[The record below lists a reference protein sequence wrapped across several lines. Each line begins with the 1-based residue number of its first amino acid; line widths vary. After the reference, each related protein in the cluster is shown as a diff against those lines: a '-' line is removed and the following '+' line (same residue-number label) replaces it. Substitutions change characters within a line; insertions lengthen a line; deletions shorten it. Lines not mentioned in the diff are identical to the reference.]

1 MILSRSLVALALA
14 LIAAPALA
22 QTKTPAAPDAKRVAG
37 QKAMMA
43 SRQFG
48 VAAATL
54 DKDWDRIVG
63 DIVTL
68 TEIEAPPFKEDAR
81 GKAFAEMLKAAGLA
95 DVTIDKVGNVYGVRK
110 GTGGGPLLV
119 VTAHLDTVFPAGTDV
134 KVKRDGNR
142 LSAPGIGDDTAS
154 LSVILAYLRALDAAK
169 ITTKSDIVFMGN
181 VGEEG
186 PGDLRGMRYL
196 FGEGPLAKDI
206 RYFISLEPGVERIT
220 TGGVGSRRYRLTF
233 KGPGGHS
240 YGAYGMVNPAFA
252 LGGFLTEFGKTTTPK
267 APKTTYSVGILE
279 GGTSV
284 NSIPFSVTAEID
296 MRSEGKAELKAV
308 EDRFL
313 SLPQPAADAE
323 NAARSTATG
332 KITVDNKLIGDR
344 PVGETPLT
352 AEIVQIAAASMAADG
367 VTASYGFGSTDS
379 NWPMSLG
386 VQAITLGS
394 GFVSER
400 SHSLDESIVVDKVRA
415 LKFMRINLAAILG
428 LAGAS
433 LN

>member
-1 MILSRSLVALALA
+1 MNPSR
-14 LIAAPALA
+14 LIAAALLLATASPALA
-22 QTKTPAAPDAKRVAG
+22 QTTPPAPAIMAR
-37 QKAMMA
+37 QKAILA
-43 SRQFG
+43 SPQFA
-48 VAAATL
+48 VATASL
-54 DKDWDRIVG
+54 EGDWDRIVA

-68 TEIEAPPFKEDAR
+68 TEIEAPPFKEEVR

-95 DVTIDKVGNVYGVRK
+95 EVTIDKVGNVYGVRK
-110 GTGGGPLLV
+110 GTGGGPLTL
-119 VTAHLDTVFPAGTDV
+119 VTAHLDTVFPAGTNV
-134 KVKRDGNR
+134 KVKREGNR
-142 LSAPGIGDDTAS
+142 LSAPGVGDDTAS
-154 LSVILAYLRALDAAK
+154 LPVLLAYVRALDKAR
-169 ITTKSDIVFMGN
+169 IVTRGDIVFMGN

-206 RYFISLEPGVERIT
+206 KYFISLEPGTDRIT

-240 YGAYGMVNPAFA
+240 YGAFGMVNPAFA
-252 LGGFLTEFGKTTTPK
+252 LGGFLTEFGKTSVPK
-267 APKTTYSVGILE
+267 TPKTTYSIGVLE

-284 NSIPFSVTAEID
+284 NSIPFSASAEID

-308 EDRFL
+308 EDRYL
-313 SLPQPAADAE
+313 SLPQPAANAE
-323 NAARSTATG
+323 NAARATTAG
-332 KITVDNKLIGDR
+332 RIVVDNALIGDR

-352 AEIVQIAAASMAADG
+352 AEIVQTAAASL
-367 VTASYGFGSTDS
+367 TAGGAEPKFGFGSTDS

-400 SHSLDESIVVDKVRA
+400 SHSLEESVVLDKVQA
-415 LKFMRINLAAILG
+415 LKIMRLNLATILG
-428 LAGAS
+428 LAGAAVR
-433 LN
+433 